1 MSNRKKWITIL
12 IVVAVLIIGFVI
24 WQVSKSDDLD
34 RQAKDKTTQNETA
47 INHKSQKGQPDKQ
60 EKTTNDTNNG
70 SQKEGALKKNE
81 GADEKSSAPKKS
93 KKEAPK
99 KPDKKDLGK
108 KTKKF
113 TEILVKPKTS
123 DNVQGLRSEFSE
135 VATKSLTDRMFS
147 DHMTADDDNNK
158 MKAINIKTKPIK
170 VNKKEQQVQVT
181 YDVEGQS
188 PESHKVETLKE
199 DISINVWFK
208 YEDGQFKVDQYKQ

>member
-1 MSNRKKWITIL
+1 MSNRKKWIIIL
-12 IVVAVLIIGFVI
+12 IIAVVLIMGFVI
-24 WQVSKSDDLD
+24 WRASKSDDLD
-34 RQAKDKTTQNETA
+34 QQAKDKQTTESA
-47 INHKSQKGQPDKQ
+47 INHKSQKGQPEKQ
-60 EKTTNDTNNG
+60 EKTSNDTNNE
-70 SQKEGALKKNE
+70 SQKEGALKKNQ
-81 GADEKSSAPKKS
+81 GADEKLSAPKKN
-93 KKEAPK
+93 KKDAPE
-99 KPDKKDLGK
+99 KPDKKDLNK

-123 DNVQGLRSEFSE
+123 DNVQGLRSEFSDI
-135 VATKSLTDRMFS
+135 ATKSLTDRMFS

-188 PESHKVETLKE
+188 PESHKIETLKE